1 MLVAGQEDVK
11 VKLLTDPVCGVL
23 ARGRKRP
30 ATCKVSLKA
39 AVIDAHREIDVVF

>member
-1 MLVAGQEDVK
+1 MLVSGQKNIEA
-11 VKLLTDPVCGVL
+11 KLLTDPICDIL
-23 ARGRKRP
+23 ARSRKRP